1 MKGRGVGN
9 VSELDELSYRPLRL
23 LAPILTNRSRDA
35 LQELS
40 RPWWT
45 EA

>member
-1 MKGRGVGN
+1 MKRRGVRN
-9 VSELDELSYRPLRL
+9 VSELDELSYRHHRL
-23 LAPILTNRSRDA
+23 LAPILTNRSRDG